1 MSTAVCVLIAL
12 FALMFILMMIL
23 LLHRRAHRKKTE
35 MKRQD
40 GIQVQNDPQ
49 HEPDEDTSLESD
61 DMKNDEFKTDDDL
74 LFDQDILKELL
85 GDDDDGG
92 DDVDFADID
101 PLPSEDE
108 EPAFAADDSMEE
120 PEEEPAFA
128 ACEPQE
134 QNEEPGFADLSE
146 EPKEEPDFTEDID
159 LFPHPLLEYEE
170 DDDVSLLRQGVRI
183 AWPESDVMMVSA
195 AFGSSVLYIWEGNAN
210 KDDLILFD
218 VHEKELGYP
227 LLETAKRISDA
238 YIRPGC
244 RFAFLIHTDD
254 KDLKKSRN
262 DAAAFLRS
270 TKRTPSLVISDY
282 AQQYEE
288 SGALSGYELIAV
300 GSRPYVYLTSDA
312 AKELSEGIVDLTR
325 KSFKPDEINET
336 ALDAYERMKNSLSA
350 YQRAKARYGF
360 SEKRIARK
368 AADKIPETAAWTMPQ
383 FKVSKTANGS
393 AIRLSAPDEKSLE
406 KALALLSDNMRRNGH
421 TFRIVESQ
429 KESAP
434 ATIYD
439 EAFIRMEEAY
449 ENAGI
454 DRILIPVLSEEDY
467 TFKGIRTLSFASK
480 RMKRRDLD
488 RLLMSIINCK

>member
-35 MKRQD
+35 MKRHD
-40 GIQVQNDPQ
+40 GAQLQNDPQ
-49 HEPDEDTSLESD
+49 HEPDEDTSLENN

-254 KDLKKSRN
+254 QDLKKSR
-262 DAAAFLRS
+262 
-270 TKRTPSLVISDY
+270 KI
-282 AQQYEE
+282 
-288 SGALSGYELIAV
+288 G
-300 GSRPYVYLTSDA
+300 
-312 AKELSEGIVDLTR
+312 
-325 KSFKPDEINET
+325 
-336 ALDAYERMKNSLSA
+336 
-350 YQRAKARYGF
+350 RAH
-360 SEKRIARK
+360 
-368 AADKIPETAAWTMPQ
+368 
-383 FKVSKTANGS
+383 V
-393 AIRLSAPDEKSLE
+393 
-406 KALALLSDNMRRNGH
+406 
-421 TFRIVESQ
+421 
-429 KESAP
+429 
-434 ATIYD
+434 
-439 EAFIRMEEAY
+439 
-449 ENAGI
+449 
-454 DRILIPVLSEEDY
+454 
-467 TFKGIRTLSFASK
+467 
-480 RMKRRDLD
+480 
-488 RLLMSIINCK
+488 

>member
-12 FALMFILMMIL
+12 FALMFVLMMIL
-23 LLHRRAHRKKTE
+23 LLHRRAQRKQEQQK
-35 MKRQD
+35 KQD
-40 GIQVQNDPQ
+40 EAQVQQAPQ
-49 HEPDEDTSLESD
+49 VQAEQDASLEKD

-85 GDDDDGG
+85 GDDESG
-92 DDVDFADID
+92 DDVDFADFD
-101 PLPSEDE
+101 PMPAESEEPDFAVDE
-108 EPAFAADDSMEE
+108 NAEEHSEEPDFAAFEPEELQEPAFADPAEE
-120 PEEEPAFA
+120 
-128 ACEPQE
+128 
-134 QNEEPGFADLSE
+134 LS
-146 EPKEEPDFTEDID
+146 EEPDFTEDID
-159 LFPHPLLEYEE
+159 LLPHPLLKNEE
-170 DDDVSLLRQGVRI
+170 DDNVSLLRQGVRI

-195 AFGSSVLYIWEGNAN
+195 AFGSSVLYIWEGNAE

-238 YIRPGC
+238 YIKPGC

-254 KDLKKSRN
+254 RDVRRSRN

-282 AQQYEE
+282 AGQYEE

-300 GSRPYVYLTSDA
+300 GSRPYVYLTTDA
-312 AKELSEGIVDLTR
+312 SKELSEGIADLSAKGFR
-325 KSFKPDEINET
+325 PDEVNET
-336 ALDAYERMKNSLSA
+336 ALDAFERMKNSLSA

-360 SEKRIARK
+360 GEKGIARK
-368 AADKIPETAAWTMPQ
+368 VAEKIPETAAWTQPQ
-383 FKVSKTANGS
+383 FKVTKTAGGS

-406 KALALLSDNMRRNGH
+406 KALALLSDHMRRNGH

-429 KESAP
+429 KESVP
-434 ATIYD
+434 ATVYD
-439 EAFIRMEEAY
+439 DAFIRMEEAY
-449 ENAGI
+449 QNAGI

-480 RMKRRDLD
+480 RMKRRELD
-488 RLLMSIINCK
+488 SLLMSFIKGR